1 MEIDIH
7 AHVRLFTVDGKHVV
21 SVLSLVMPC
30 LVAVQLLELQSAR
43 ADDSKRD
50 GKAISFG
57 GAVRTPSY
65 FFGMA
70 SRVLL
75 FDPSH
80 LLQRFLH
87 FICEHS
93 PGVGCSGLN
102 NNRLEGTIPTELG
115 KLKDLRMLYV
125 NHNKLSGR
133 LPLTELVNLAAN
145 GNATDSGE
153 RTNLRELYG
162 SCT

>member
-1 MEIDIH
+1 M
-7 AHVRLFTVDGKHVV
+7 
-21 SVLSLVMPC
+21 
-30 LVAVQLLELQSAR
+30 
-43 ADDSKRD
+43 
-50 GKAISFG
+50 
-57 GAVRTPSY
+57 RTPSP

-75 FDPSH
+75 FDPFH
-80 LLQRFLH
+80 LLQRFVH
-87 FICEHS
+87 FIRGHS

-133 LPLTELVNLAAN
+133 LPLPELVNLAAN
-145 GNATDSGE
+145 GKTTESGK
-153 RTNLRELYG
+153 RTNLQELWG
-162 SCT
+162 SCA

>member
-1 MEIDIH
+1 M
-7 AHVRLFTVDGKHVV
+7 HVCAQFTVDGKHVV
-21 SVLSLVMPC
+21 SVKSLDMPC
-30 LVAVQLLELQSAR
+30 LVAVQLLELQPAR

-50 GKAISFG
+50 WKTISFG
-57 GAVRTPSY
+57 GAVCTPSR
-65 FFGMA
+65 FFGMV
-70 SRVLL
+70 SCVLL
-75 FDPSH
+75 FDPFH
-80 LLQRFLH
+80 LLQRFVH
-87 FICEHS
+87 FIRGHG
-93 PGVGCSGLN
+93 PGLGCSGLN
-102 NNRLEGTIPTELG
+102 NNRLEGMIPTELG

-145 GNATDSGE
+145 GKATDSGE